1 MEPSDAPTIRC
12 QQCGTVAPASAHF
25 CPSCGQSFGITC
37 QRCGTE
43 SPANTHFC
51 PKCRWPLML
60 AAAQSQP
67 EHKARPGNE
76 PPGAPR
82 APVDPLPAPPAAS
95 WPGAGPQMNSA
106 PAAQFPDA
114 PVGPQSAPLQVK
126 SAPAPARVKSMPI
139 AQRVKSAPL
148 AQRAKSAP
156 SSPLRGAPGIPHASL
171 DTYMAGRISA
181 PGERGRMSGKL
192 LGIVVAGVLLVVAAA
207 AFVVL
212 RGPLAARQPTSQGSG
227 PGTVVLSF
235 GASSLAIDAA
245 AWSPDG
251 QEIALGE
258 SSSDGQGGAVQVIN
272 ATTGHVALTYPGW
285 SGGLAWMP
293 DGKTIISGKG
303 DGTISTWYATSGK
316 PILTFGNYSPSAP
329 ISLALSHNGERVA
342 VAARSNA
349 VDIWDAATGAQL
361 TTYTSLSTAIHALAW
376 SPDDSRLAAAGENS
390 NVVQIW
396 DATNGTSLLTYQG
409 HATDGQ
415 ITAQS
420 VISLAWS
427 PDGKEI
433 ASVSRNGEL
442 RVWDASAGS
451 TLWNYHGPLFQA
463 DAALASA
470 PVAWSPDGARIAFA
484 YPFAGSQLF
493 DATSGKVLYSHQ
505 SLESGLGIF
514 CLAWSPDGTKIIAGG
529 QNSAGAPVQVWL
541 TK

>member
-60 AAAQSQP
+60 LAAQSQP
-67 EHKARPGNE
+67 EHEARPGIA

-82 APVDPLPAPPAAS
+82 APVDPPPAAPAAS
-95 WPGAGPQMNSA
+95 WPGAGPQMNGA
-106 PAAQFPDA
+106 PAPQPPDA
-114 PVGPQSAPLQVK
+114 PIGPQSAPLQVK

-139 AQRVKSAPL
+139 AQRAKSAPL
-148 AQRAKSAP
+148 AQRAPASQ
-156 SSPLRGAPGIPHASL
+156 LRGAPGIPRASL
-171 DTYMAGRISA
+171 DTYMAGRASA
-181 PGERGRMSGKL
+181 PRERGRISGKM

-212 RGPLAARQPTSQGSG
+212 RGPLAAHQPTSQGSG
-227 PGTVVLSF
+227 PGAVVLSF
-235 GASSLAIDAA
+235 GASTLAVDAA
-245 AWSPDG
+245 AWSPNG

-258 SSSDGQGGAVQVIN
+258 RNGDGQGGAVQVIN

-293 DGKTIISGKG
+293 DGKAIISGKG
-303 DGTISTWYATSGK
+303 DGTLSIWDATSGK
-316 PILTFGNYSPSAP
+316 PMLTFGNYSPSAP
-329 ISLALSHNGERVA
+329 ISLALSHNGKLVA
-342 VAARSNA
+342 VTASSNA

-361 TTYTSLSTAIHALAW
+361 TTYTSLSAAIHALAW
-376 SPDDSRLAAAGENS
+376 SPDDSRLAAAGENR
-390 NVVQIW
+390 NAVQIW
-396 DATNGTSLLTYQG
+396 DATTGTSLLTYQG
-409 HATDGQ
+409 HATNGQ
-415 ITAQS
+415 IAAQS
-420 VISLAWS
+420 VSSLAWS

-451 TLWNYHGPLFQA
+451 TLWSYHGPLFQA

-484 YPFAGSQLF
+484 YPFAGTQLF